1 MACRVRIYRDM
12 TYKRVFIKRVL
23 RAYPLCS
30 TTYLLQCQKCYISRQ
45 NTKSGWSFL
54 QRPDLNK
61 LLYTTEHS
69 CTRVLYHE
77 VIWPCGY
84 SSRIAPHPRP
94 NWASRNADS
103 VDHKRHCTK
112 RTR

>member
-1 MACRVRIYRDM
+1 M
-12 TYKRVFIKRVL
+12 TYKRVFIKRGL

-30 TTYLLQCQKCYISRQ
+30 TTYLLQCQKCYLSLQ

-69 CTRVLYHE
+69 CTRVLYHD

-84 SSRIAPHPRP
+84 SSRIAPPVAELDFAQR
-94 NWASRNADS
+94 
-103 VDHKRHCTK
+103 
-112 RTR
+112 